1 MELHGEE
8 EELKQEAQQEEKIG
22 ISEQKE
28 VVGECLGYVEYIKE
42 SQVEEPSSKKFGG
55 NIKETSNI
63 ARVNNELKEIDRE
76 VDSITSDFL
85 PTSINSLD
93 DPVEP
98 FSSTL
103 ESKVEEDLKPPRP
116 NASEELEEVF
126 QATNSPTYDDSE
138 STYDPFEFEESFPEL
153 LRLDDE
159 PPTSRRSRARAVAK
173 AARPS
178 SSTAAPA
185 PSSAP
190 KPTYLLVQHLLRFME
205 RFECRVMRRLDRLD
219 QATASQGIELPPL
232 PESPASDEQDPEE
245 EHGEE
250 PIQQE
255 APPEMQTT
263 TPEVQHDISEPQ
275 PVPPPVPPPE
285 PEHEPQPGAIVDPHS
300 ELP

>member
-28 VVGECLGYVEYIKE
+28 VVGGCLGHVEYIKE
-42 SQVEEPSSKKFGG
+42 SQVEEPPSKECGE

-85 PTSINSLD
+85 PTSINFLD

-103 ESKVEEDLKPPRP
+103 ESKVEEDLQPPRP
-116 NASEELEEVF
+116 NASEELE
-126 QATNSPTYDDSE
+126 
-138 STYDPFEFEESFPEL
+138 
-153 LRLDDE
+153 E
-159 PPTSRRSRARAVAK
+159 PPTSRRSRARAVAE

-178 SSTAAPA
+178 SSIAAPA
-185 PSSAP
+185 PPSAP
-190 KPTYLLVQHLLRFME
+190 ELTYLLVQHLLRFME
-205 RFECRVMRRLDRLD
+205 RFEHRVMRRLDRLD
-219 QATASQGIELPPL
+219 QAAASQGIELPPL
-232 PESPASDEQDPEE
+232 PESPTSDEQDLEE

-255 APPEMQTT
+255 APPEMQNT
-263 TPEVQHDISEPQ
+263 TPEVQHDIPEPQ